1 MSPTELEQLL
11 DEVTLERRSFL
22 KKMILAMG
30 YAAPIVSVF
39 SMEAMNIGSAMAQI
53 SNLCSNFELQVSTTA
68 SPDPVIKG
76 ENLTY
81 TIKLLPC
88 FPTKTTFPISTG
100 VVTFT
105 DPLPTG
111 TTFVSATQTQGVPF
125 TLTTPAVGDNGIVS
139 GVSSSDLS
147 HTTTVI
153 FEIVVRVLP

>member
-39 SMEAMNIGSAMAQI
+39 SMEAMNIGSAMAQV
-53 SNLCSNFELQVSTTA
+53 SNICSNFELQVSTTA
-68 SPDPVIKG
+68 SSDPVIKG

-81 TIKLLPC
+81 TIELLPC
-88 FPTKTTFPISTG
+88 TSSGYSYRSTG

-111 TTFVSATQTQGVPF
+111 TTFVSATQKQGVPF
-125 TLTTPAVGDNGIVS
+125 TLTTPAVGDNGDVS
-139 GVSSSDLS
+139 GFSSSDIGNK
-147 HTTTVI
+147 TTVI

>member
-39 SMEAMNIGSAMAQI
+39 SMEAMNIGSAMAQV
-53 SNLCSNFELQVSTTA
+53 SNLCSNYELQVSTTA
-68 SPDPVIKG
+68 SSDPVIKG

-81 TIKLLPC
+81 TIELLPC
-88 FPTKTTFPISTG
+88 VPSGFLPRSAG

-111 TTFVSATQTQGVPF
+111 TTFVSATQKQGVPF

-139 GVSSSDLS
+139 GVSNLNLNS
-147 HTTTVI
+147 TTIAI
-153 FEIVVRVLP
+153 FEIVVLVLP